1 MSDLKVSRVLFEF
14 ETIIKDHSFYL
25 EELEN
30 IVSIPDFDVDKAE
43 RLIKRMRRLRR
54 DLERGISVITRNIDL
69 MNEKQTKEEALGIL
83 NYLMVVGLKEEKDI
97 INQMKENMNRRGVSN
112 DLEKDLDQLQRILNS
127 ISRFSF

>member
-1 MSDLKVSRVLFEF
+1 MSDIKVSRVLFEF

-30 IVSIPDFDVDKAE
+30 MVSIPDFDVDKAE
-43 RLIKRMRRLRR
+43 RVIKRMRRLRR
-54 DLERGISVITRNIDL
+54 DLERGITVITQNVDF

-83 NYLMVVGLKEEKDI
+83 NYLMVVGLKEEKDT
-97 INQMKENMNRRGVSN
+97 INQLKENMNRRGITN